1 MALVGLERPPAP
13 KTLDLFHA
21 LGYPGRLMKT
31 TLVGALGLGRARL
44 FGALLSCLV
53 PLACG
58 GGAQQAEANWPVN
71 SKKWYDRAAQSLM
84 VGDVDDAE
92 LAVVQAERVDPIPTR
107 PEIRLLAAKVA
118 LARLDFEAAIK
129 HTEGL
134 TSSEA
139 LSTRGRALWYA
150 DRISEAADVLE
161 KLVANPEVRDPW
173 AVDIA
178 KLARRGIGRQPF
190 TVSGGLL
197 AVSEMPRVGR
207 SLLVPVELDGE
218 PALAMI
224 ATGVSETVVDS
235 SSSAEPKWVS
245 LRFGERVVVK
255 DVPALT
261 KDLSSYSRQLN
272 APLKVLLGINLLRRL
287 NPTFDLLGGQFVVR
301 TFEPPQAVG
310 ATVVPVNYIRGGGML
325 VRVALGTQTKKTLGS
340 ALVDTAMDFPLAL
353 DEAGWNKAG
362 KRTSTLTALPGA
374 KGMSHGT
381 VPMIALG
388 ALEIPEVPAIFGAP
402 IAEIEKP
409 LGIDLD
415 GIIGSGFLAPFRVT
429 LIDRGRTALLE
440 PAPMAENMA
449 GPAPAPSE
457 STETSPSAP
466 PPNPAPS
473 VPTPAANAPR

>member
-1 MALVGLERPPAP
+1 
-13 KTLDLFHA
+13 
-21 LGYPGRLMKT
+21 MKT
-31 TLVGALGLGRARL
+31 TLVGALGSGRARL
-44 FGALLSCLV
+44 FGALLACLV

-58 GGAQQAEANWPVN
+58 GAAQHAEANWPAS
-71 SKKWYDRAAQSLM
+71 SKKWYDRATQSLA

-92 LAVVQAERVDPIPTR
+92 LAVVQATRVDPMPTR
-107 PEIRLLAAKVA
+107 PEIRLLSAKVA
-118 LARLDFEAAIK
+118 LARLDFEGAIK
-129 HTEGL
+129 QTEGL
-134 TSSEA
+134 TSPEA

-161 KLVANPEVRDPW
+161 RLVADPEVRDPW

-197 AVSEMPRVGR
+197 GVSEMPRVGR
-207 SLLVPVELDGE
+207 SLLVPIELDGE
-218 PALAMI
+218 PALAMV

-235 SSSAEPKWVS
+235 SSSSEPKWVS

-287 NPTFDLLGGQFVVR
+287 NPTFDLLGSQFVVR

-310 ATVVPVNYIRGGGML
+310 ATVVPINYIRGGGML
-325 VRVALGTQTKKTLGS
+325 VRVALGTQTNKTLGS

-353 DEAGWNKAG
+353 DEGGWTKAG
-362 KRTSTLTALPGA
+362 KKTAALTALPGA

-381 VPMIALG
+381 VPVIALG

-440 PAPMAENMA
+440 PAPVTEMAQEPVQA
-449 GPAPAPSE
+449 PSVGTATPPPAPS
-457 STETSPSAP
+457 PSGP
-466 PPNPAPS
+466 SS
-473 VPTPAANAPR
+473 VPEPAANTPR